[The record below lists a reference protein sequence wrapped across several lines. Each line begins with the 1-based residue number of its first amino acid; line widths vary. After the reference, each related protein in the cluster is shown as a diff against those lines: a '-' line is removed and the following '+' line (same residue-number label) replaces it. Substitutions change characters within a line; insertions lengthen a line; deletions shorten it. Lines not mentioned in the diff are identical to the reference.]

1 MWSENNVHEDIDYHN
16 IVSINNKG
24 QTQEEI
30 YSNDFVQIIHS
41 CP

>member
-1 MWSENNVHEDIDYHN
+1 MWSEHNVHEDIDYHN
-16 IVSINNKG
+16 IVSINKG